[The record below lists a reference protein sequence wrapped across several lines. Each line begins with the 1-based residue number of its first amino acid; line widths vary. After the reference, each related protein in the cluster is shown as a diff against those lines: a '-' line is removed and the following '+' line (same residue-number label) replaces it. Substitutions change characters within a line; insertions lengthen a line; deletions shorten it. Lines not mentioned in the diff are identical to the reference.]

1 MVLISV
7 EYRNPKTKEMEK
19 RKYTKVGMI
28 AGGSGITPMFQ
39 VRTNDLRTSTV
50 VDIDS
55 GRLKR

>member
-1 MVLISV
+1 MLLMPL

-39 VRTNDLRTSTV
+39 VRTSD
-50 VDIDS
+50 
-55 GRLKR
+55 